1 MTATATPDLK
11 PQSSESEDRPTVHP
25 APAYPKREAR
35 ADSLDPTQGR
45 KVGTDLYDDPT
56 QGQKIGC
63 DPDDD
68 PTRGRRIGF

>member
-25 APAYPKREAR
+25 VPAYPTREAR

-45 KVGTDLYDDPT
+45 MVGTDPYDDPT

-63 DPDDD
+63 DPYDD
-68 PTRGRRIGF
+68 PTRGRRIAF